1 MNIMYKRISVI
12 LIGLVSFSATAQDT
26 KAFTLEEAKSY
37 ALENNLKILN
47 SKNDIE
53 IARQQIIETRG
64 MGLPQVEINGSF
76 SNFINLPV
84 QVVSAN
90 FLDPNAPAGETISFK
105 AGTEYNSDASLQVNQ
120 MIFNGSYIIG
130 LKAANFFAEFQ
141 KTVANLS
148 NEDIAFNVIQSYEM
162 AAVAKSNKMFI
173 DSLVLST
180 ENLVNKQKNYLE
192 LGLILQED
200 MDQLNYSLLSAKS
213 AQTVADIN
221 YENSLNMLKLSMGYP
236 ISESLETSN
245 TPEELLSKSSISE
258 GNDIYSNINYQLSEQ
273 QVRLSQLNI
282 KNYQF
287 ANLPTLN
294 AFFKHT
300 YTAYRNEFNFFS
312 NEKWYPQTLWGLQLH
327 IPVFSGL
334 TRYARTSQAKIK
346 LMKDENNLK
355 QLEQSLQ
362 FQELQYRN
370 NVRGAQNK
378 LELQSQNVTLAKS
391 IYENEILKKEI
402 GKGNS
407 ITITQKHNQLMMAQS
422 QYIGSMIEL
431 FQSQLSLDKLYNKIL
446 PNN

>member
-1 MNIMYKRISVI
+1 MYKYII
-12 LIGLVSFSATAQDT
+12 TLMTGIISFSSSAQEIKT
-26 KAFTLEEAKSY
+26 FSLEEAKSF
-37 ALENNLKILN
+37 ALENNLGVLN
-47 SKNDIE
+47 SRHDVE

-64 MGLPQVEINGSF
+64 MGLPQVDINGSF
-76 SNFINLPV
+76 TNFINLPV

-90 FLDPNAPAGETISFK
+90 FINPAAPADETISFR
-105 AGTEYNSDASLQVNQ
+105 AGTDYTSDATLQVNQ
-120 MIFNGSYIIG
+120 LIFNGSYIIG
-130 LKAANFFAEFQ
+130 LKAAAFFAEFQ

-162 AAVAKSNKMFI
+162 AAVAKTNKAFI
-173 DSLVLST
+173 DSLVIST
-180 ENLVNKQKNYLE
+180 EKLANKQQNYLE
-192 LGLILQED
+192 LGMILQED

-213 AQTVADIN
+213 AQTVANIN
-221 YENSLNMLKLSMGYP
+221 YENSLNMLKLAMGYP
-236 ISESLETSN
+236 ISEGIEISN
-245 TPEELLSKSSISE
+245 TPDELMSKSSLSD

-273 QVRLSQLNI
+273 QVRLSQFNV
-282 KNYQF
+282 KNNQF
-287 ANLPTLN
+287 ANLPSLN
-294 AFFKHT
+294 AFFQHT
-300 YTAYRNEFNFFS
+300 YTAFRNEFNFFAD
-312 NEKWYPQTLWGLQLH
+312 KPWYPQTLWGLRLN

-334 TRYARTSQAKIK
+334 TRYAKTSQAKIK

-378 LELQSQNVTLAKS
+378 LELQGQNVTLAKS

-422 QYIGSMIEL
+422 QYIGSMVEL

>member
-1 MNIMYKRISVI
+1 MYRQISI
-12 LIGLVSFSATAQDT
+12 LILGSLSFSSMAQEV
-26 KAFTLEEAKSY
+26 KSFSLEEAKSF
-37 ALENNLKILN
+37 ALENNISVLN
-47 SKNDIE
+47 SQHDIE
-53 IARQQIIETRG
+53 IARQQIVETRG
-64 MGLPQVEINGSF
+64 MGLPQVDINGSF

-90 FLDPNAPAGETISFK
+90 FINPNAPADETISFR
-105 AGTEYNSDASLQVNQ
+105 AGTDYSSDASLQVSQ
-120 MIFNGSYIIG
+120 LIFNGSYIIG

-141 KTVANLS
+141 KTAANLS
-148 NEDIAFNVIQSYEM
+148 NEDIAFNVIQSYET
-162 AAVAKSNKMFI
+162 AAVAKANKAFI
-173 DSLVLST
+173 DSLVVST

-192 LGLILQED
+192 LGMILQED
-200 MDQLNYSLLSAKS
+200 MDQLNYSLLSVKS
-213 AQTVADIN
+213 TQTVATIN
-221 YENSLNMLKLSMGYP
+221 YENALNMLKLSMGYP
-236 ISESLETSN
+236 INDPLEITN
-245 TPEELLSKSSISE
+245 TPAELMSKSSLSD
-258 GNDIYSNINYQLSEQ
+258 GNDIYSNISYQLSEQ
-273 QVRLSQLNI
+273 QVKLSQLNV

-300 YTAYRNEFNFFS
+300 YTAYRNEFNFFA

-334 TRYARTSQAKIK
+334 TRYAKTSQAKVR
-346 LMKDENNLK
+346 LMKDENSLK

-370 NVRGAQNK
+370 NVKGAQNK
-378 LELQSQNVTLAKS
+378 LELQQQNVELAKS

>member
-1 MNIMYKRISVI
+1 MSAWA
-12 LIGLVSFSATAQDT
+12 IGIISFSTVAQET
-26 KAFTLEEAKSY
+26 KSFSLEEAKSF
-37 ALENNLKILN
+37 ALENNISILN
-47 SKNDIE
+47 SQNDIE

-76 SNFINLPV
+76 TNFINLPV

-90 FLDPNAPAGETISFK
+90 FIDPTAPSDQTISFT
-105 AGTEYNSDASLQVNQ
+105 AGTEYNADASLQVNQ
-120 MIFNGSYIIG
+120 LIFNGSYIIG

-141 KTVANLS
+141 KTVASLS
-148 NEDIAFNVIQSYEM
+148 NEDIAFNVIQAYEM
-162 AAVAKSNKMFI
+162 ASVAKSNKAFI
-173 DSLVLST
+173 DSLVFTT
-180 ENLVNKQKNYLE
+180 ENLVNKQQNYLE
-192 LGLILQED
+192 LGLILKED
-200 MDQLNYSLLSAKS
+200 MDQLNYSLLTAKS
-213 AQTVADIN
+213 AQTVAAIN
-221 YENSLNMLKLSMGYP
+221 YENSMNMLKLSMGYP
-236 ISESLETSN
+236 VSEPIEITN
-245 TPEELLSKSSISE
+245 TPEELMTKSSLSD
-258 GNDIYSNINYQLSEQ
+258 GDDIYKNINYKLSEQ
-273 QVRLSQLNI
+273 QVQLSKLNV

-287 ANLPTLN
+287 ANLPSLN
-294 AFFKHT
+294 AFFRQT
-300 YTAYRNEFNFFS
+300 YTAYRNEFNFFA
-312 NEKWYPQTLWGLQLH
+312 NEKWFPQTLWGLNLN

-334 TRYARTSQAKIK
+334 TRYARTSQAKVK

-378 LELQSQNVTLAKS
+378 LELQAQNIALAKS
-391 IYENEILKKEI
+391 IYENEIIKEQI

>member
-1 MNIMYKRISVI
+1 MMYKQIGAW
-12 LIGLVSFSATAQDT
+12 LIGILSFSSYAQET
-26 KAFTLEEAKSY
+26 NSFSLEEAKAF
-37 ALENNLKILN
+37 ALENHIAILN
-47 SKNDIE
+47 SQNDIE

-90 FLDPNAPAGETISFK
+90 FLDPNAPAGQTISFK
-105 AGTEYNSDASLQVNQ
+105 AGTEYNADATLQVNQ

-141 KTVANLS
+141 RTVSTLS
-148 NEDIAFNVIQSYEM
+148 NEDIAFNVIQAYEM
-162 AAVAKSNKMFI
+162 ASVAKSNKSFI
-173 DSLVLST
+173 DSLVFTT
-180 ENLVNKQKNYLE
+180 ENLVNKQTNYLE

-200 MDQLNYSLLSAKS
+200 MDQLNYSLLTAKS
-213 AQTVADIN
+213 SQTVAQIN
-221 YENSLNMLKLSMGYP
+221 YENAMNMLKLSMGYP
-236 ISESLETSN
+236 ISSPIEISN
-245 TPEELLSKSSISE
+245 TPEELMVKSSLSDRD
-258 GNDIYSNINYQLSEQ
+258 DIYQNLNYQVSEQ
-273 QVRLSQLNI
+273 QVRLSQMNV

-312 NEKWYPQTLWGLQLH
+312 NEKWYPQTLWGLSLN

-334 TRYARTSQAKIK
+334 TRYARTAQAKVK

-355 QLEQSLQ
+355 QMEQNLQ

-370 NVRGAQNK
+370 NVRGAKNK
-378 LELQSQNVTLAKS
+378 LELQQQNITLAKS
-391 IYENEILKKEI
+391 IYENEIIKEQI